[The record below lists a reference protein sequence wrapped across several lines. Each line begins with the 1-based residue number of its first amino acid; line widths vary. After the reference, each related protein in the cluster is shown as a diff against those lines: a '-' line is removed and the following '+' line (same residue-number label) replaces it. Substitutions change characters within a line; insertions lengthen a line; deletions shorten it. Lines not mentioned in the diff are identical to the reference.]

1 VSPAGLVWA
10 GWPLALLLGA
20 LLLGLRARD
29 LRRRCAIEAALHEL
43 RRPLQA
49 LALGA
54 GAGASTNANG
64 NSNGDGPP
72 PLELAICALADLD
85 RAVNGAERTSETR
98 RLLRLRPLVQGCVE
112 RWMPAAEISGCELDL
127 EWRAGSAAVVADPR
141 RLAQALDNLVAN
153 ALEHGSPPVVVRA
166 VVFERGVRVAVS
178 DSGGAA
184 SDVPRGRHGRRHNGL
199 RIVAAIAA
207 DCGGRFALERGPDG
221 TVAVLE
227 LPLASL
233 PLPVVRAA

>member
-20 LLLGLRARD
+20 LLLGIRMRGV
-29 LRRRCAIEAALHEL
+29 RRQVAIEAALHEL

-54 GAGASTNANG
+54 GPGASTSG
-64 NSNGDGPP
+64 NGDGPP

-85 RAVNGAERTSETR
+85 RAVNGVERPPDTS
-98 RLLRLRPLVQGCVE
+98 RLLRLRPLVEGCVE
-112 RWMPAAEISGCELDL
+112 RWMPAAELSGYELDL

-153 ALEHGSPPVVVRA
+153 ALEHGASPVVVRA
-166 VVFERGVRVAVS
+166 VVVERGVRVAVS

-184 SDVPRGRHGRRHNGL
+184 SDVHRRRHGRRHSGL

-207 DCGGRFALERGPDG
+207 DCGGRFVLERAADG

-233 PLPVVRAA
+233 PLPAARAA

>member
-1 VSPAGLVWA
+1 VSAPGLVWA

-20 LLLGLRARD
+20 LLMGLRTRD
-29 LRRRCAIEAALHEL
+29 VRRRSAIEAALHEL

-54 GAGASTNANG
+54 GAGASTSGNGSGNG
-64 NSNGDGPP
+64 NGPP

-85 RAVNGAERTSETR
+85 RAVNGVEQSPPTR
-98 RLLRLRPLVQGCVE
+98 RLLRLRPLVEGCVE
-112 RWMPAAEISGCELDL
+112 RWIPAAELGGCVLDL
-127 EWRAGSAAVVADPR
+127 DWRAGSAAVVADPR

-153 ALEHGSPPVVVRA
+153 ALEHGAPPVIVHA
-166 VVFERGVRVAVS
+166 VVFERGVRIAVS
-178 DSGGAA
+178 DGGA
-184 SDVPRGRHGRRHNGL
+184 SGVDRRRRGRRHNGL

-207 DCGGRFALERGPDG
+207 DCGGRFAIDRGPDG

-233 PLPVVRAA
+233 PLPAARAA

>member
-1 VSPAGLVWA
+1 VSAAGLVWV

-54 GAGASTNANG
+54 VAGASTNG
-64 NSNGDGPP
+64 NGDGPP

-85 RAVNGAERTSETR
+85 RAVNGVERPPETR

-112 RWMPAAEISGCELDL
+112 RWMPAAELSGCELDL

-153 ALEHGSPPVVVRA
+153 ALEHGSPPVIVRA
-166 VVFERGVRVAVS
+166 VISERGVRVAVS

-207 DCGGRFALERGPDG
+207 DCGGRFALECGPDG
-221 TVAVLE
+221 TVALLE

-233 PLPVVRAA
+233 PLPAARAA

>member
-1 VSPAGLVWA
+1 MSATGLVWA

-29 LRRRCAIEAALHEL
+29 VRRRCAIEAALHEL

-54 GAGASTNANG
+54 GPAVSTNGNG
-64 NSNGDGPP
+64 NGPP

-85 RAVNGAERTSETR
+85 RAVNGVERPPETR
-98 RLLRLRPLVQGCVE
+98 RLLRLRPLVEGCVE
-112 RWMPAAEISGCELDL
+112 RWMPAAELSGCELDL
-127 EWRAGSAAVVADPR
+127 KWRAGSAAVVADPR

-153 ALEHGSPPVVVRA
+153 ALEHGSPPVIVRA
-166 VVFERGVRVAVS
+166 VVFERGVCVAVS

-184 SDVPRGRHGRRHNGL
+184 SDVHRCRPGRRHNGL

-233 PLPVVRAA
+233 PLPAARAA